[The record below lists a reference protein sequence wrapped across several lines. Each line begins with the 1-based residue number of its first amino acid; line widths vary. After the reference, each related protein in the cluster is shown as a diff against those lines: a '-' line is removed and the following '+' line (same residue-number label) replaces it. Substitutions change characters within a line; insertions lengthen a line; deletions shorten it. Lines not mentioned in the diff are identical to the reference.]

1 MKYDEYMKQID
12 EKGYKL
18 SRGIFRDSKNKPKC
32 FNPVFQDL
40 VIRQKNGEVLSERE
54 YNLYG
59 YLIMSLVQIVLNNA
73 HFRYQEPDIKEECRT
88 EAYCGVLEGL
98 VTYFDEKRGSTA
110 YSYAFRICYTSMIH
124 VLERMNQRNNLDL
137 TIEEMYNDYSLDCGH
152 KVNTNIDY
160 DN

>member
-18 SRGIFRDSKNKPKC
+18 SKGIFRDSKNKPKC

-40 VIRQKNGEVLSERE
+40 VIRQKNGDKLSERE

-98 VTYFDEKRGSTA
+98 VPYFDENRGSTA

-137 TIEEMYNDYSLDCGH
+137 TIEELYNDYSLDCGH